1 MNNMLGTICSYLSC
15 VKKEKKKYKPKTEII
30 EQRNYV
36 VYKLEKTTNEY
47 ECVICLEN
55 MVNGD
60 EIILTECFHMYHKKC
75 IGDWLKISNICP
87 ICDFKL

>member
-1 MNNMLGTICSYLSC
+1 MNNIFGTICSYLSC
-15 VKKEKKKYKPKTEII
+15 MKKEEEKKMKSEII
-30 EQRNYV
+30 ENRNYIT
-36 VYKLEKTTNEY
+36 YKLGKTNNEY

-55 MVNGD
+55 MINGD
-60 EIILTECFHMYHKKC
+60 EIILTECFHMYHKNC